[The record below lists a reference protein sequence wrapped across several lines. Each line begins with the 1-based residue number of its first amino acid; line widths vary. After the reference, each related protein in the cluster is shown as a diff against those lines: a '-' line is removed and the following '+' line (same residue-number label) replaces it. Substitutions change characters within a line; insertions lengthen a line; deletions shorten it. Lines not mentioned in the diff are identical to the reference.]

1 MILRFQLLGKA
12 STLFCDMIWLALS
25 FKFFLIFD
33 VIIKIINIIQR
44 SSKINICDSP
54 IFIEEIYI
62 GNLILLFITSFEELL
77 IFVRYSFD
85 RKTLNLSFNSNIF
98 PVLFQ
103 TVFFL
108 YLLLLSSYPDCRM

>member
-33 VIIKIINIIQR
+33 VIIKIISIIQR

-54 IFIEEIYI
+54 IFIQEIYI
-62 GNLILLFITSFEELL
+62 DNLILLFMTLL
-77 IFVRYSFD
+77 IFLRYSFD
-85 RKTLNLSFNSNIF
+85 CKTLNFNTFPAPFQTISFPYLLPLSF
-98 PVLFQ
+98 
-103 TVFFL
+103 
-108 YLLLLSSYPDCRM
+108 YPSPDRHRM